1 MLRRQM
7 VQALLSWKANTDTR
21 DNKSRR
27 PLDVANDR
35 QMARHELD
43 REANARAAEDG
54 DAQVVRLLLEL
65 GARVDE
71 NGNGSGEIALMV
83 AARMGHR
90 AVAGVLI
97 DGRSY

>member
-1 MLRRQM
+1 MLRSHRGHR
-7 VQALLSWKANTDTR
+7 WCRKANPDTR
-21 DNKSRR
+21 DDKGRR
-27 PLDVANDR
+27 PLDVANDL
-35 QMARHELD
+35 QMVHHELD
-43 REANARAAEDG
+43 REANARAAEAR

-90 AVAGVLI
+90 AVAEVLI